1 MEDEHMMSIPK
12 DPLSR
17 DELSG
22 DALRAFFNLAASW
35 ELSELQQRAL
45 LGGPPD
51 ASYEAWARGAHEHID
66 DDVLI
71 RISYLLGIYKAL
83 HILLPDPVQADG
95 WIRRPNMAPM
105 FAGNTVL
112 EFLCRGGLSE
122 LREVRS
128 YLDGQDAIT

>member
-1 MEDEHMMSIPK
+1 MMSIPT
-12 DPLSR
+12 DELSR

-22 DALRAFFNLAASW
+22 SALRAFFNLAARW
-35 ELSELQQRAL
+35 ELSGLQQRAL
-45 LGGPPD
+45 LGSPPD
-51 ASYEAWARGAHEHID
+51 AFYEEWARGAYEHID
-66 DDVLI
+66 AEVLV

-112 EFLCRGGLSE
+112 DLICRGGLSE
-122 LREVRS
+122 LRDVRS
-128 YLDGQDAIT
+128 YLDGQHVST

>member
-1 MEDEHMMSIPK
+1 MSIPI
-12 DPLSR
+12 DQLSS

-22 DALRAFFNLAASW
+22 SALRAFFNLAARW
-35 ELSELQQRAL
+35 DLSGLQQRAL
-45 LGGPPD
+45 LGAPPD
-51 ASYEAWARGAHEHID
+51 ASYEAWVQGAYDHID

-122 LREVRS
+122 LRDVRS
-128 YLDGQDAIT
+128 YLDGQNAST

>member
-1 MEDEHMMSIPK
+1 MMSIPT
-12 DPLSR
+12 DQLSR
-17 DELSG
+17 EELSG
-22 DALRAFFNLAASW
+22 SALRAFFKLAARW
-35 ELSELQQRAL
+35 DLSGLQQRTL
-45 LGGPPD
+45 LGSPPD
-51 ASYEAWARGAHEHID
+51 ASYEAWVRGPYEHID

-83 HILLPDPVQADG
+83 HILLPDSIQADG

-122 LREVRS
+122 LRDVRS
-128 YLDGQDAIT
+128 CLDGQDAIT